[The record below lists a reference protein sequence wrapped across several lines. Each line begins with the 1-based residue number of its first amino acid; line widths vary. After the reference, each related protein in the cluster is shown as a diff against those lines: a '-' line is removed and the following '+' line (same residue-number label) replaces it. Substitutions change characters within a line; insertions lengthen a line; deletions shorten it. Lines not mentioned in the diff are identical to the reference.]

1 MCHLLCVSKIH
12 RIAIDD
18 AEYLD
23 LVMPMYNLLEYSP
36 NYSGTT
42 GSVWFYSKDK
52 TTDFDVD
59 IANDDVFRFFKWK
72 AKLLGSKVAD
82 GTNGILRNTTIAAPL
97 TDLSIF
103 WRSLEM

>member
-1 MCHLLCVSKIH
+1 MCITKID

-23 LVMPMYNLLEYSP
+23 LVMQMYNLLEYSP

-42 GSVWFYSKDK
+42 GSLWLYSKDK

-59 IANDDVFRFFKWK
+59 IANNDVFRFFKWK

-82 GTNGILRNTTIAAPL
+82 EINGILRNTTIAAPL
-97 TDLSIF
+97 NYLSIF